1 MAAGAFAYTVREIH
15 VPEAKMAAP
24 PRPIDLDAVAR
35 LVDQLE
41 QDLEKARAGRAD
53 TETLRAEVEQLRAL
67 LAAEEPAHDEVH
79 AGLWGLR
86 ERLHALSDELMV
98 DAVKG
103 GDYLARIGRLLG
115 L

>member
-1 MAAGAFAYTVREIH
+1 MAE
-15 VPEAKMAAP
+15 P

-41 QDLEKARAGRAD
+41 QDLERARAGRAS
-53 TETLRAEVEQLRAL
+53 TETLRAEVEQLRTL
-67 LAAEEPAHDEVH
+67 LAADEPAHEEVH
-79 AGLWGLR
+79 AGLSGLR
-86 ERLHALSDELMV
+86 ERLHALSDELVV

>member
-1 MAAGAFAYTVREIH
+1 MPT
-15 VPEAKMAAP
+15 AP
-24 PRPIDLDAVAR
+24 RVDLEAVAR

-41 QDLEKARAGRAD
+41 ADIARARQGAAS

-67 LAAEEPAHDEVH
+67 LAQDEPQPADVH
-79 AGLWGLR
+79 AGLQGLQ
-86 ERLHALSDELMV
+86 EKLALPDELV
-98 DAVKG
+98 ADAIKG